1 MHLLLYNP
9 HTFTTYNIS
18 INCLT
23 LVKIKNAKTDQRSKN
38 MFKNK
43 NHVSFVSVYFFYSL
57 QLYFKNLK
65 QLDNFF
71 LNLRGCYEIH
81 SSQTDGEIRYFF

>member
-23 LVKIKNAKTDQRSKN
+23 LVKIKNAKTDQHSKN

-43 NHVSFVSVYFFYSL
+43 NHVSFVSVYFFTPYSYIL
-57 QLYFKNLK
+57 EILSSLITFFKPEGL
-65 QLDNFF
+65 
-71 LNLRGCYEIH
+71 LRN
-81 SSQTDGEIRYFF
+81 S